1 MIIVHDNYFPLI
13 VVDLLVQSELSSM
26 KEQLLSEFLP
36 DDLCPLGA
44 QFMDNPNKIYL
55 VDSKNSKSQKE
66 VITCISSKLRISAF
80 DIHNLIEFVQIATLF
95 TIDDDAFNDSYE
107 SQDKSNP
114 ELAKEIPCLLSVN
127 QLLESVCMHV
137 VFCYCF

>member
-1 MIIVHDNYFPLI
+1 MIIVHGKYFPLI
-13 VVDLLVQSELSSM
+13 VVDLLVQCELSRM

-66 VITCISSKLRISAF
+66 VITCISSKLHISAF

-127 QLLESVCMHV
+127 QLLESVCLHV
-137 VFCYCF
+137 VFCCCF